1 MLWSRDMLQPMDPAK
16 RAAELRREIEHANHL
31 YYVLDSPEISDTQW
45 DKLFREL
52 QDLETKHPDLRT
64 PDSPTNRIGA
74 PPLSKFEQHRHLV
87 PMLSLDN
94 SFSEEELRAF
104 DERNKKTL
112 ATDND
117 IEYHTELK
125 FDGASISLTYIDG
138 LLETA
143 TTRGDGTVGEN
154 VTPNAK
160 TVRGIP
166 LRLLKPLHG
175 LIEVRGEVLMFK
187 ESFKEVNEKRAA
199 RGEQVL
205 ANPRNAASGG
215 LRQLDSKLTAER
227 KLNFFAYGLGAVR
240 LERRGH
246 ETADEGHEGSIV
258 EGLPDSQSGLLKY
271 LKELG
276 FAVRADDAA
285 VKGIDKVIAY
295 IDDAKAKRASLPF
308 LIDGTVIKV
317 NKLAEQEELGFS
329 TRGPRWAI
337 AFKYPAEQA
346 FTNLKDILLQVGRV
360 GTITP
365 VADLEPVQVGGV
377 TVTRATLHNWDDIRR
392 KDVRVGDTVII
403 QRAGDVIPE
412 VVGPVL
418 DKRKGEPPVPE
429 EPTHCPECHTKLVR
443 VPGEVAIK
451 CPNCEC
457 PAQIAA
463 KMGHWA
469 SRGAMDIE
477 KLGWK
482 TIESFLDLGLL
493 TDIPSIYR
501 LRLRRAELLELD
513 RWGEQSVDNLLQGI
527 EDSKHRSLDRFLFG
541 LGIRFVGDRGAQ
553 DMARAFKSLQAF
565 ASATYEQ
572 LEAIADVGPRTAS
585 EISLWLEDEN
595 NQKLISDLLSLGV
608 KPEEPEQPVS
618 DVFAGKT
625 FVFTGKLE
633 KFTREDAERMVDR
646 LGGKAAGSV
655 SKNTNYVVAG
665 PGAGSKLAKA
675 EQLGVD
681 VLDEDGFLK
690 MVPKEQRAI
699 LGEAK

>member
-1 MLWSRDMLQPMDPAK
+1 MLSTMDPAK
-16 RAAELRREIEHANHL
+16 RAAELRREIERHNYL

-45 DKLFREL
+45 DKMFREL
-52 QDLETKHPDLRT
+52 QDLETKHPELRT
-64 PDSPTNRIGA
+64 PDSPTLRVGA
-74 PPLSKFEQHRHLV
+74 APLSKFEQHRHLV

-94 SFSEEELRAF
+94 AFGEDELKAF
-104 DERNKKTL
+104 DERIKKALGT
-112 ATDND
+112 TEE
-117 IEYHTELK
+117 IEYHCELK
-125 FDGASISLTYIDG
+125 FDGASISLTYVDG
-138 LLETA
+138 LLEIA

-160 TVRGIP
+160 TVRGVP
-166 LRLLKPLHG
+166 LRLIKTLHG
-175 LIEVRGEVLMFK
+175 TIEVRGEVVMFK
-187 ESFKEVNEKRAA
+187 EAFKEVNEKRAA

-227 KLNFFAYGLGAVR
+227 KLSFFAYGLGAVR

-246 ETADEGHEGSIV
+246 EATDEGHEGSVV
-258 EGLPDSQSGLLKY
+258 EGLPDSQFGLIKY
-271 LKELG
+271 LRDLG
-276 FAVRADDAA
+276 FAVRSDTAA
-285 VKGIDKVIAY
+285 VKGIDKVLKY
-295 IDDAKAKRASLPF
+295 IQDAQTKRASLPF
-308 LIDGTVIKV
+308 LIDGIVIKV

-329 TRGPRWAI
+329 NRGPRWAI
-337 AFKYPAEQA
+337 AYKYPAEQA
-346 FTNLKDILLQVGRV
+346 FTVLKDVILQVGRV

-392 KDVRVGDTVII
+392 KDVRIGDTVII

-418 DKRKGEPPVPE
+418 DKRKGKPKLPE
-429 EPTHCPECHTKLVR
+429 EPTHCPECGTALVR

-451 CPNCEC
+451 CPNREC
-457 PAQIAA
+457 PAQVAA
-463 KMGHWA
+463 KLGHWA

-482 TIESFLDLGLL
+482 TIERFLDIGLL

-501 LRLRRAELLELD
+501 LKDRRDELIGLE
-513 RWGEQSVDNLLQGI
+513 RMGEQSVDNLLQGI
-527 EDSKHRSLDRFLFG
+527 EDSKHRSLDRFIFG
-541 LGIRFVGDRGAQ
+541 LGIRFVGERGAQ

-608 KPEEPEQPVS
+608 QPVEPEKPVS

-633 KFTREDAERMVDR
+633 KFSREDAEKLVDR

-675 EQLGVD
+675 EQLGVE

-690 MVPKEQRAI
+690 MVPKGLRAS
-699 LGEAK
+699 LGA